1 MTVQYA
7 IMVRKWKKSRWGT
20 THHKFAR
27 YVQAQIFAAGYEAAL
42 HDVGLDY
49 YVKVEEVQQHD

>member
-1 MTVQYA
+1 MSTQYA
-7 IMVRKWKKSRWGT
+7 IMVRTWKKSRWGT
-20 THHKFAR
+20 TRHKFAR

-49 YVKVEEVQQHD
+49 YVKVEEVHNND

>member
-1 MTVQYA
+1 MGVQYV

-20 THHKFAR
+20 TRHKFAR
-27 YVQAQIFAAGYEAAL
+27 YVQAHIFAAGYEAAL

-49 YVKVEEVQQHD
+49 YVKVEEVK

>member
-1 MTVQYA
+1 MGVQYA

-20 THHKFAR
+20 TRHKFAR

-49 YVKVEEVQQHD
+49 YVTIKEVQNK